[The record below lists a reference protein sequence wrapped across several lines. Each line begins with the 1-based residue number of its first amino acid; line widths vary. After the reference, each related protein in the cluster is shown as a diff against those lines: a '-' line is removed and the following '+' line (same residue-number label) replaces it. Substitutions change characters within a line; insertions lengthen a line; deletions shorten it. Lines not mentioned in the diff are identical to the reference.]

1 MTNKR
6 LLIFTGSGKG
16 KTTAAIGNIIR
27 ALGYNWKIVMV
38 QFIKSRTDVGE
49 IITLKKFPNIDI
61 YIGGLGFVPQ
71 KESKDYQKHYQ
82 KAKETY
88 HFTRELLKK
97 NYDMF
102 VIDEIFN
109 AYNKQ
114 LLTLEEIET
123 IIKDFFSNEN
133 SKCLI
138 MTGRNAPSSII
149 EKADTVSEVKMI
161 KHAFDYGIPAMEGIE
176 K

>member
-6 LLIFTGSGKG
+6 FLIFTGSGKG
-16 KTTAAIGNIIR
+16 KTTAAIGSMIR
-27 ALGYNWKIVMV
+27 ASGYNWKIFFI

-49 IITLKKFPNIDI
+49 IIMLKKFSNIEI
-61 YIGGLGFVPQ
+61 YIGGLGFVPP

-88 HFTRELLKK
+88 QFTRELLKK

-114 LLTLEEIET
+114 LLTLEEIE
-123 IIKDFFSNEN
+123 ILVKDFFSNET

-138 MTGRNAPSSII
+138 MTGRNAPNSII

-161 KHAFDYGIPAMEGIE
+161 KHAFEYGIPAMEGIE

>member
-16 KTTAAIGNIIR
+16 KTTAAIGSMIR
-27 ALGYNWKIVMV
+27 ALGYNWKILFI

-49 IITLKKFPNIDI
+49 IITLRQFSNINI
-61 YIGGLGFVPQ
+61 YVGGLGFVPP
-71 KESKDYQKHYQ
+71 KESIDYQKHYT

-88 HFTRELLKK
+88 QLARELFQN
-97 NYDMF
+97 NYDMI

-114 LLTLEEIET
+114 LLTLEEIE
-123 IIKDFFSNEN
+123 ILVKDFFSNVN

-149 EKADTVSEVKMI
+149 EKADTVSEVKML
-161 KHAFDYGIPAMEGIE
+161 KHAFEYGIPAMEGIE